1 MTNDCLAKT
10 LKDIQDKNRSSFKQ
24 AEMLDALI
32 LSKLIGR
39 HFFTISRFR
48 LNGAS
53 WREIAEALSTCTEQS
68 ITRSILE
75 NVFGGYVLS
84 TIMLLVTGIYAYFG
98 SLTGIIP
105 FEFLFPA
112 IPIIIGAV
120 HIAEVLSE
128 VVTKCDHLTSLK
140 FSPTLPFVFTEHGA
154 LMLGNV
160 LKSPRAIEVSLLIV
174 RAFVQLREML
184 SSHKELALKL
194 EELERKVG
202 FHDKTIASLNDTAA
216 ALSACTGTSITGKM
230 LEQAISV
237 YVTIPFA
244 IIGYIPLVSLAIAIG
259 QSFFAVILVTAPL
272 MPIILLIF
280 TCAGNILEEMR

>member
-24 AEMLDALI
+24 AGMLDALI

-39 HFFTISRFR
+39 HFFAISRFR

-105 FEFLFPA
+105 FDFLFPA
-112 IPIIIGAV
+112 IPILILAV

-128 VVTKCDHLTSLK
+128 VV
-140 FSPTLPFVFTEHGA
+140 
-154 LMLGNV
+154 
-160 LKSPRAIEVSLLIV
+160 
-174 RAFVQLREML
+174 
-184 SSHKELALKL
+184 
-194 EELERKVG
+194 
-202 FHDKTIASLNDTAA
+202 
-216 ALSACTGTSITGKM
+216 
-230 LEQAISV
+230 
-237 YVTIPFA
+237 
-244 IIGYIPLVSLAIAIG
+244 
-259 QSFFAVILVTAPL
+259 
-272 MPIILLIF
+272 
-280 TCAGNILEEMR
+280 EEMKKVAR